1 VKTHVQLLINGDEYD
16 LLINPARTLVDVLRE
31 DICLTGTKKGCA
43 EGECGACTV
52 LLDGA
57 PVESCLLLAVQA
69 SGHEITTIEGLSKSG
84 EMDAIQRS
92 FAENGAIQC
101 GYCSPGFI
109 MVAKALLDKNPNP
122 TEAEIRDAFAGNLC
136 RCTGY
141 QNIVEAVLA
150 LAQEDRG
157 RGIE

>member
-1 VKTHVQLLINGDEYD
+1 VKTQVQLLINGDEYD
-16 LLINPARTLVDVLRE
+16 VLINPTKTLVDVLR
-31 DICLTGTKKGCA
+31 DDLGLTGTKKGCA

-92 FAENGAIQC
+92 FVENGAVQC

-141 QNIVEAVLA
+141 QNIVDAVLA
-150 LAQEDRG
+150 LAKKRQGEG
-157 RGIE
+157 N